1 MTKLLKYPYN
11 KKLGLETHKNP
22 KTHTTRSLRNAW
34 VLEDQI
40 DWFNQLGE

>member
-22 KTHTTRSLRNAW
+22 KTHATRSLRNA
-34 VLEDQI
+34 
-40 DWFNQLGE
+40 